1 MGGKNCSLPRVCA
14 IIPNSCG
21 RGAVAFIVS
30 TCPGATLNI
39 PMGRPRRPAAVA
51 GPGLGVVVSIIPF
64 IFEGQGRE
72 GLVHL
77 TWELLP
83 LYSGP
88 AKGAVVVAEAEGK
101 VFGCD

>member
-1 MGGKNCSLPRVCA
+1 M
-14 IIPNSCG
+14 
-21 RGAVAFIVS
+21 
-30 TCPGATLNI
+30 
-39 PMGRPRRPAAVA
+39 
-51 GPGLGVVVSIIPF
+51 GVVVSIIPF

>member
-1 MGGKNCSLPRVCA
+1 M
-14 IIPNSCG
+14 
-21 RGAVAFIVS
+21 
-30 TCPGATLNI
+30 
-39 PMGRPRRPAAVA
+39 
-51 GPGLGVVVSIIPF
+51 GVVVSIIPF
-64 IFEGQGRE
+64 ILQGQGGK

-88 AKGAVVVAEAEGK
+88 TKGAVVVAEAEGK